1 MLDDIVHQN
10 MKFKL
15 PSFKREKQKKE
26 FFVALT
32 LAPNKVGAILFENL
46 NGTLEVITSCDE
58 DEKNIDKLTPEEL
71 ISAADRVISTIEQ
84 STPKNVELRKTIF
97 AVPYTWQT
105 DSKIDAEHLA
115 IMKRMCEELDL
126 EPLGFLVGIEAM
138 IHALKEKEGTPV
150 TAIFIELYQDKVFVF
165 LVKNN
170 TLVEVKN
177 SEIEES
183 VVKTVDKLLKSTENF
198 EVLPARIFLQ
208 NERKSERV
216 QQEFL
221 SHDWSKD
228 LPFIHPPQVVV
239 FEKGFEENAITHG
252 VAAQMGFDLLENAKP
267 VSSEPVS
274 PDLTEEAS
282 VHDTGLEDISKDF
295 GFYKEKD
302 VQFEKELEEENR
314 AEEEMMNGEAPEE
327 NISEPDLPDEEYEEE
342 KDEKQGFAP
351 LALLGFVTP
360 LFSTI
365 RRMPIASLPKKLLKT
380 TSQGLAIRLA
390 IILVP
395 VIVLLAIFVYVY
407 YAFIV
412 KANVVLFLDK
422 KTVSQNVDVT
432 FSGDDATSATNN
444 TIHLTTSDH
453 EMSENKKID
462 TTGKKETG
470 DKAKG
475 TVTIYNKT
483 EDPQTFSSGTVL
495 KGPSDLEFETTS
507 DVKVASTSST
517 STSYSHT
524 DVDVQASD
532 FGTDSNLP
540 SDTNFTIDG
549 ESIDD
554 FFAKNSSAFSGGTKK
569 EIQVVAK
576 SDLTTLE
583 NQVKKE
589 LESKAM
595 SGLSSDGD
603 TVSLPVA
610 LSSTFDQKDFDHD
623 AGDEADSLSLS
634 AKLTVETGSY
644 SKKDIENFVK
654 DLAQGDIPN
663 DYSYLESEST
673 IDVNNIKNNKGVVSG
688 TLDINA
694 VFLPHVDIATIK
706 NGLAKK
712 SEGSALEYIKNTKG
726 IQDETIIFSRKLPF
740 LPTFMPFSSKN
751 ITVTVK
757 SNE

>member
-1 MLDDIVHQN
+1 
-10 MKFKL
+10 MKLKL
-15 PSFKREKQKKE
+15 PSFKKEKQKKE
-26 FFVALT
+26 FFLALV

-58 DEKNIDKLTPEEL
+58 DEKNIDKLTSEEI

-84 STPKNVELRKTIF
+84 STPKNEELRKTIF

-115 IMKRMCEELDL
+115 ILKKMCEELDL

-138 IHALKEKEGTPV
+138 IHALKQKEGTPV

-170 TLVEVKN
+170 KLVEVKN

-183 VVKTVDKLLKSTENF
+183 VVKTVDKLLKHVENF

-252 VAAQMGFDLLENAKP
+252 VAAQMGFDLLENVKSA
-267 VSSEPVS
+267 STERLSEG
-274 PDLTEEAS
+274 LTEETPAQ
-282 VHDTGLEDISKDF
+282 DTGLDDVSKDF

-302 VQFEKELEEENR
+302 VQFEKDLDEEGL
-314 AEEEMMNGEAPEE
+314 ADEEMMDEQGEAEKTV
-327 NISEPDLPDEEYEEE
+327 SEPDMSDEEYEEE

-351 LALLGFVTP
+351 LALLGVVTS
-360 LFSTI
+360 LVDTVKK
-365 RRMPIASLPKKLLKT
+365 MPIAALPKKIFKT
-380 TSQGLAIRLA
+380 TSQGLAVRLA
-390 IILVP
+390 IILIP
-395 VIVLLAIFVYVY
+395 VAVLLAIFVYVY

-432 FSGDDATSATNN
+432 FSGDESTSATNN
-444 TIHLTTSDH
+444 TIHLTTTDH
-453 EMSENKKID
+453 EVSENKKID

-475 TVTIYNKT
+475 TITIYNKT
-483 EDPQTFSSGTVL
+483 DSPRTFSQGTTII
-495 KGPSDLEFETTS
+495 GPNDLEFQTLD
-507 DVKVASTSST
+507 DVKIASTSSF
-517 STSYSHT
+517 STTFSSS
-524 DVDVQASD
+524 DVNIQASD
-532 FGTDSNLP
+532 FGTDYNLP
-540 SDTNFTIDG
+540 SSTNFTIDG
-549 ESIDD
+549 VSSDD
-554 FFAKNSSAFSGGTKK
+554 FFAKNSSAFSGGSKK
-569 EIQVVAK
+569 DIQVVSK
-576 SDLTTLE
+576 DDLTTLQ
-583 NQVKKE
+583 NQVQKD

-595 SGLSSDGD
+595 SGLSADGD
-603 TVSLPVA
+603 TVPLPVA
-610 LSSTFDQKDFDHD
+610 LSSSFDQKDFDHE
-623 AGDEADSLSLS
+623 AGDEANTLSLS

-644 SKKDIENFVK
+644 SKKDIEGFVK
-654 DLAQGDIPN
+654 DLSQGSIPN
-663 DYSYLESEST
+663 DYSYLESESS

-694 VFLPHVDIATIK
+694 VFLPRVDIATIK
-706 NGLAKK
+706 NGLSKK
-712 SEGSALEYIKNTKG
+712 SESTALEYLKNTKG
-726 IQDETIIFSRKLPF
+726 IQDQTIIFSHKLPL
-740 LPTFMPFSSKN
+740 LPTFMPFNSKN
-751 ITVTVK
+751 ISITFK

>member
-1 MLDDIVHQN
+1 

-15 PSFKREKQKKE
+15 PSFKKEKQKKD
-26 FFVALT
+26 FFLALV

-71 ISAADRVISTIEQ
+71 VSAADRVISTIEQ

-97 AVPYTWQT
+97 AVPYTWQS

-115 IMKRMCEELDL
+115 MLKKMCDELDL

-138 IHALKEKEGTPV
+138 IHALKQKEGTPV

-165 LVKNN
+165 LVKNSK
-170 TLVEVKN
+170 LVEVEN
-177 SEIEES
+177 SDIEES

-208 NERKSERV
+208 NERKSDRI

-252 VAAQMGFDLLENAKP
+252 VAAQMGFDLLESAKADISE
-267 VSSEPVS
+267 SSSSGLSKELS
-274 PDLTEEAS
+274 TD
-282 VHDTGLEDISKDF
+282 DTGLDDISKDF

-314 AEEEMMNGEAPEE
+314 AEEEMMNGEQPEE

-351 LALLGFVTP
+351 LALLGVLTP
-360 LFSTI
+360 LISTI
-365 RRMPIASLPKKLLKT
+365 KRMPITSLPKKLFKT

-390 IILVP
+390 IILIPLV
-395 VIVLLAIFVYVY
+395 VLLAIFVYVY

-444 TIHLTTSDH
+444 TIHLNTSDH
-453 EMSENKKID
+453 DVSETKKID

-475 TVTIYNKT
+475 TITIYNKT
-483 EDPQTFSSGTVL
+483 DSPKTFSQGTTII
-495 KGPSDLEFETTS
+495 GPNDLEFQTLD
-507 DVKVASTSST
+507 DVKIASTSSF
-517 STSYSHT
+517 STTFSSS
-524 DVDVQASD
+524 DVDIQASD
-532 FGTDSNLP
+532 FGTDYNLP
-540 SDTNFTIDG
+540 SGTNFTVDG
-549 ESIDD
+549 VSSDD
-554 FFAKNSSAFSGGTKK
+554 FFAKNSSAFSGGSKK
-569 EIQVVAK
+569 DIQVVSK
-576 SDLTTLE
+576 DDLTTLQ
-583 NQVKKE
+583 NQVTKD

-595 SGLSSDGD
+595 SGLSADGD
-603 TVSLPVA
+603 SVPLPVA
-610 LSSTFDQKDFDHD
+610 LSSTFDQKNFDND
-623 AGDEADSLSLS
+623 VGDEADSVSLS

-644 SKKDIENFVK
+644 SKKDIEGFVK
-654 DLAQGDIPN
+654 DLAQGDIPD

-673 IDVNNIKNNKGVVSG
+673 INVNNIKNNKGVVSG

-694 VFLPHVDIATIK
+694 VFLPRVDIASIK

-712 SEGSALEYIKNTKG
+712 SENSALEYIKNTKG
-726 IQDETIIFSRKLPF
+726 IQDETIMFSRKLPL
-740 LPTFMPFSSKN
+740 LPTFMPFNSKN
-751 ITVTVK
+751 ITITVK